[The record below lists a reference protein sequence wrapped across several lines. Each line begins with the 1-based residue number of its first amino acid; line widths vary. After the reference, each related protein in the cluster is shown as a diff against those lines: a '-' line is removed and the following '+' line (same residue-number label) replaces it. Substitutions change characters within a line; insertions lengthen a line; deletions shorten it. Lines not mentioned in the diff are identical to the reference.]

1 VPKQVGL
8 AEVAAIGGG
17 QTHSVAVQGDGTVWA
32 WGNNGYGQLSGGT
45 PTSLPQSVPTPAQ
58 IDLGD

>member
-8 AEVAAIGGG
+8 ADIAAIGGG

-32 WGNNGYGQLSGGT
+32 LGHNTCDQLSGGT
-45 PTSLPQSVPTPAQ
+45 SASLRDTVYTPAQ
-58 IDLGD
+58 IDFGQ